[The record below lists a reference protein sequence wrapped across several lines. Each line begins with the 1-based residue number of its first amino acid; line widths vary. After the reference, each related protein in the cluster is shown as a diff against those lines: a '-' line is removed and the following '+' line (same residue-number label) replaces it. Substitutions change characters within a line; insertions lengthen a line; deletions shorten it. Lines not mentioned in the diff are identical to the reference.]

1 MKLGENKPVLQIMG
15 VGFSVYVIQKILFTV
30 FNIDTSFFQI
40 RLEVMHLIMLFFSVV
55 IMLMLNVVFRK
66 NKDVVGM
73 TFLLLTSIK
82 VSVIYFI
89 GSFFII
95 DGGSRIEKWN
105 FYGLFVLYLALETIF
120 TARRLNRTS
129 F

>member
-1 MKLGENKPVLQIMG
+1 MELGENKTILQIIG
-15 VGFSVYVIQKILFTV
+15 IAFSVYVIQKILFEV
-30 FNIDTSFFQI
+30 LNINSSSFQI
-40 RLEVMHLIMLFFSVV
+40 SLEGIHCIMLGFSVG
-55 IMLMLNVVFRK
+55 IMLILNAVFRK

-82 VSVIYFI
+82 VSLIYFI
-89 GSFFII
+89 GSLFILEEANQ
-95 DGGSRIEKWN
+95 IEKWN
-105 FYGLFVLYLALETIF
+105 FYGLFVFYLALETIF